1 MTLKLHA
8 SGLYD
13 YLEALKEAYRNLIS
27 LGQNDRS
34 LPTSKKIAEIDRL
47 KLEYDKKRKLA
58 RYGLY

>member
-8 SGLYD
+8 SGRYD

-27 LGQNDRS
+27 QVENNRS
-34 LPTSKKIAEIDRL
+34 LRSSEKKAEIDRL

-58 RYGLY
+58 QYGLF